1 MGLIFVGLGGY
12 PVVHALGVAAS
23 QRDASLWIFGLSGA
37 SFVLLGLYLMSIDLA
52 PRVAERAF
60 PFIWAVIMTA
70 ITVSFAWTAF
80 GPDEPAIEGG
90 VTGTAVEGRI
100 VFGLF
105 AVVLLGPL
113 AMILW
118 RRAFR
123 GLFGSRHTK

>member
-1 MGLIFVGLGGY
+1 MFGLG
-12 PVVHALGVAAS
+12 
-23 QRDASLWIFGLSGA
+23 GA
-37 SFVLLGLYLMSIDLA
+37 SFVLLGLYLMLIDLA
-52 PRVAERAF
+52 PRVAGRVF
-60 PFIWAVIMTA
+60 SFIWAAIMSA

-100 VFGLF
+100 VFGLV

-113 AMILW
+113 AVFLW

-123 GLFGSRHTK
+123 ELFGSRHTK